1 MSNNKHLTLDDRITI
16 EKGLSNGACLKA
28 IADTL
33 NKDKS
38 TILKEIK
45 RHVKIVPRNIYGK
58 GKGTYDCTHIADCG
72 YNTYCTKICEN
83 IQKIGCKRKDKV
95 SGVCNGC
102 DIYHSCKLDKKIYE
116 ASRAQ
121 KEYEED
127 LHSLRE
133 GRDITYSEAQKL
145 AAILKPLLLK
155 GQSIAIIL
163 SNHSEIP
170 YCEKTIY
177 NFIED
182 GVFSP
187 FGIDSLSL
195 RLKVKRKMTKK
206 KKNLYKKRE
215 DRRYLKE
222 RTYDDFEKYVASH
235 PYQDIVEMDTVYND
249 VTNGPFIQTFQ
260 FTKYNL
266 MVGIYHKEKNA
277 KSMYEGVKIVHNLLG
292 HDLFKKYLAII
303 LTDRGSEFTMANEIE
318 SLGSKIFYCDPMA
331 SWQKP
336 HVENNHRLLRCICP
350 KEKDLYALG
359 LKGQDDLDLIFSH
372 INSYGRG
379 SLNDKSPIE
388 VFKFFEPKSQ
398 LLERLHIK
406 EIDPDNVTL
415 TPDLIKK

>member
-58 GKGTYDCTHIADCG
+58 GKGTYDCTHIAYCG

-145 AAILKPLLLK
+145 AAILKP
-155 GQSIAIIL
+155 
-163 SNHSEIP
+163 
-170 YCEKTIY
+170 Y
-177 NFIED
+177 F
-182 GVFSP
+182 
-187 FGIDSLSL
+187 
-195 RLKVKRKMTKK
+195 
-206 KKNLYKKRE
+206 
-215 DRRYLKE
+215 
-222 RTYDDFEKYVASH
+222 
-235 PYQDIVEMDTVYND
+235 
-249 VTNGPFIQTFQ
+249 
-260 FTKYNL
+260 
-266 MVGIYHKEKNA
+266 
-277 KSMYEGVKIVHNLLG
+277 
-292 HDLFKKYLAII
+292 
-303 LTDRGSEFTMANEIE
+303 
-318 SLGSKIFYCDPMA
+318 
-331 SWQKP
+331 
-336 HVENNHRLLRCICP
+336 
-350 KEKDLYALG
+350 
-359 LKGQDDLDLIFSH
+359 
-372 INSYGRG
+372 
-379 SLNDKSPIE
+379 
-388 VFKFFEPKSQ
+388 
-398 LLERLHIK
+398 
-406 EIDPDNVTL
+406 
-415 TPDLIKK
+415 